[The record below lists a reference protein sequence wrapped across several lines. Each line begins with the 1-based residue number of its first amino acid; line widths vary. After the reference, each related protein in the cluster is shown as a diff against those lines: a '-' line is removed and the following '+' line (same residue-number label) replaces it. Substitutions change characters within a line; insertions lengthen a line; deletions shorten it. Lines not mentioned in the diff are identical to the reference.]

1 MSAGDIIVV
10 GRSDAS
16 PPPVLIP
23 ASLARHCRTAILP
36 ACVRAAART
45 PSACFISASL
55 LFVDAA
61 AAAAAYLSECSR
73 HFGGKEI
80 MAGNKKEE
88 EAAISLSLLNWLR
101 IYGASGRAGRFG
113 L

>member
-1 MSAGDIIVV
+1 MSGGDIIVV
-10 GRSDAS
+10 GRSDTS

-23 ASLARHCRTAILP
+23 ASLARRSRTAILP

-45 PSACFISASL
+45 LSACFISASL
-55 LFVDAA
+55 LFVDA

-101 IYGASGRAGRFG
+101 IDGASGRVGRFG